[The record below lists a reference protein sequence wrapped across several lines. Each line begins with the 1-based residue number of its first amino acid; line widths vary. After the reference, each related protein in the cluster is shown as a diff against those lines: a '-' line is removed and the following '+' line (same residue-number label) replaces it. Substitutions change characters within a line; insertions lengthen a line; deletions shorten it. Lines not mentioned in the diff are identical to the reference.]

1 MRIILAS
8 ASERRIELLSRVIKD
23 FKVIASDFDEQK
35 IKFKGSVSEYVM
47 ELSKEKAEAVSKSVD
62 VLRGDDNIV
71 IGCDTVVSIDNVLL
85 GKPKDRQDAF
95 RMIKMLSGKVH
106 NVYTGITIINVN
118 FDVIKCDYACTKV
131 KFSNL
136 SERDI
141 EKYLCLEEYKDKAG
155 AYGIQ
160 GYAGVFV
167 EAIEGCFYNVVG
179 LPLNKLNGM
188 FGEMG
193 INL

>member
-1 MRIILAS
+1 MKFILAS
-8 ASERRIELLSRVIKD
+8 ASERRIELLSRIIKD
-23 FKVIASDFDEQK
+23 FKVIPSDFDEQT
-35 IKFKGSVSEYVM
+35 IKFNGSVPEYVM
-47 ELSKEKAEAVSKSVD
+47 KLSKAKAEAVSRATWAFSESD
-62 VLRGDDNIV
+62 ITV
-71 IGCDTVVSIDNVLL
+71 IGCDTIVSIDNLIL
-85 GKPKDRQDAF
+85 GKPKDKQDAF

-106 NVYTGITIINVN
+106 SVYTGITIINVN
-118 FDVIKCDYACTKV
+118 FDIIKCDYACTKV

-136 SERDI
+136 SNQDI
-141 EKYLCLEEYKDKAG
+141 EKYLCLEEYEDKAG

-179 LPLNKLNGM
+179 LPLNKLNRM

>member
-1 MRIILAS
+1 MKIILAS

-23 FKVIASDFDEQK
+23 FKVIASDFDEK
-35 IKFKGSVSEYVM
+35 KVEFNGSTSEYVM
-47 ELSKEKAEAVSKSVD
+47 ELSKAKAQAVAKCKD
-62 VLRGDDNIV
+62 VSNGLDNIV
-71 IGCDTVVSIDNVLL
+71 IGCDTVVSIDNIIL
-85 GKPKDRQDAF
+85 GKPKDKHEAF
-95 RMIKMLSGKVH
+95 RMLKMLSGKVH

-118 FDVIKCDYACTKV
+118 FDVIKCDYVSTKV

-136 SERDI
+136 SDKDI
-141 EKYLCLEEYKDKAG
+141 ERYLELEEYEDKAG

-179 LPLNKLNGM
+179 LPLNKLNRM

-193 INL
+193 IDL